1 MIFQSSYEDHIIWG
15 RSGGE
20 FILKTQGKRDNKST
34 RYSRLG
40 LLGIILTA
48 VLLLVNINLKSNEL
62 REKLDNCS
70 RQIKSFEEHI
80 AEEEQRTIEINN
92 LRDYMKTDA
101 YAEEAARTR
110 LGLVKE
116 NEFVFQEESA
126 MQ

>member
-1 MIFQSSYEDHIIWG
+1 M
-15 RSGGE
+15 
-20 FILKTQGKRDNKST
+20 KTQGKRDNKSN